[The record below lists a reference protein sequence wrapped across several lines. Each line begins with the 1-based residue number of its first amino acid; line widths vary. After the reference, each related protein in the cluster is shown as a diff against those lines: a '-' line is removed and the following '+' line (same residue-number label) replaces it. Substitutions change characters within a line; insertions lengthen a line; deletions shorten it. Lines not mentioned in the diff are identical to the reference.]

1 MKKKIIPR
9 RDHEVYYLSP
19 PDDIKE
25 KQLRPFIMEQLNRL
39 HPAFTASTV
48 FDHRLFVFN
57 KTRWIM
63 VTVMEEGT
71 FAEYRILYK
80 GAALYTN
87 TSIAACNKD
96 FVNGGIKT
104 IDDESIGF
112 DLVKNCPVS
121 LPLEPEKTG
130 ENQELA
136 GRLKSIPVGHGV
148 FLKSAPKKIFVFAAA
163 AVVIVLSV
171 FSIYYLLLKNKV
183 ELLPIVEIQPEPL
196 PEIKKLPGAVKIL
209 AKVSADIIEAKG
221 EIVRFQYNEEIESLL
236 VIQLRSIDVSKAHEI
251 FSDYEYVFLQDIQ
264 NVNYIDGDPYITL
277 NVKIM
282 EEDYALLASTIFPE
296 QSSFIPVIT
305 ELNNAFRQNGI
316 AIISETL
323 PTSSNNYYVITY
335 TANDREIVS
344 SLEIFTALCEKYPLK
359 ISNMDITINDEKQ
372 RFTVVNT
379 LSHSENETVEQFV
392 PEATPSTIP
401 LAFGYRNPPAPVTR
415 PVYRVPRPIMET
427 KKVPEPEIIPEQPR
441 STAVGTISGGNKQV
455 EFYHDPVD
463 GKLKMREIN
472 D

>member
-25 KQLRPFIMEQLNRL
+25 KQLRPYVMEQLNRL

-48 FDHRLFVFN
+48 FDYRLFVFN
-57 KTRWIM
+57 KVRWIM

-104 IDDESIGF
+104 IDDESIGY
-112 DLVKNCPVS
+112 DSIKNCPVS
-121 LPLEPEKTG
+121 LPLEPEKPG
-130 ENQELA
+130 EDQELA
-136 GRLKSIPVGHGV
+136 GRLKSIPARHGV
-148 FLKSAPKKIFVFAAA
+148 FLKRIPKKIFLIVAA
-163 AVVIVLSV
+163 AVVTIFSL
-171 FSIYYLLLKNKV
+171 FSIYYLLLKNKAV
-183 ELLPIVEIQPEPL
+183 PLPIMEIQPEPL
-196 PEIKKLPGAVKIL
+196 PEIKYMPNAIEIL
-209 AKVSADIIEAKG
+209 AKVSCDIVEAKG
-221 EIVRFQYNEEIESLL
+221 EIVRFQYNEEIESVL

-251 FSDYEYVFLQDIQ
+251 FSDYEYIFLQDIQ
-264 NVNYIDGDPYITL
+264 NVSYINGDPYITI
-277 NVKIM
+277 NVKIV
-282 EEDYALLASTIFPE
+282 EKDYALLASTNFPE
-296 QSSFIPVIT
+296 QSSFIPVII

-316 AIISETL
+316 TIISETL
-323 PTSSNNYYVITY
+323 PTSSNNYYIITY
-335 TANDREIVS
+335 TANDRELVS
-344 SLEIFTALCEKYPLK
+344 SLEFFTSLCEKYPLK
-359 ISNMDITINDEKQ
+359 MSNMDITINDEKQ

-379 LSHSENETVEQFV
+379 LSHSDNETVEQFV
-392 PEATPSTIP
+392 PELKHSTIP
-401 LAFGYRNPPAPVTR
+401 LAFGYKNPPAPEIR
-415 PVYRVPRPIMET
+415 PVNRVPVPVMET
-427 KKVPEPEIIPEQPR
+427 EKEPEPKVITVQPR
-441 STAVGTISGGNKQV
+441 PNAIGTISGGGKRV